1 MDVSRIER
9 FREILQETLI
19 QQRVIVQVD
28 QLGNQLNIL
37 LTKLPDATISYP
49 GLLEVIKSKI
59 EQFRVDGVN
68 QVKVVGHL
76 QGRGVAQWEQTV
88 LLSPFVESWSTHS
101 IRDVSPP
108 QESVLETVSVPVDDE
123 SIDSKSFLPWPH
135 ISLGVMVVVIT
146 FGVGYGLGVWQR
158 EFSSPIRQ
166 EHRSR

>member
-9 FREILQETLI
+9 FREILQETLS

-76 QGRGVAQWEQTV
+76 QGRGVAQWEQMV
-88 LLSPFVESWSTHS
+88 LLSPFAEPWPIHS
-101 IRDVSPP
+101 IRDVSP
-108 QESVLETVSVPVDDE
+108 QESVLETVSMPVNDE
-123 SIDSKSFLPWPH
+123 SIDSKSSFLPWSH
-135 ISLGVMVVVIT
+135 IGLGVMVVVIT